1 MKNLIVYDSYTG
13 TVEKC
18 AEILAKELGNTDL
31 MNISKQKL
39 PDLKDYDCIVIG
51 SYIHAG
57 HVSKKIKRFTEK
69 NLELLKNKKVGVYL
83 CMLGQ
88 RENFEQYINYNFD
101 KGFLNICRVKDFFGG
116 ELNYGKMNFFFR
128 LILRK
133 IEKSAKPE
141 LGIKLEKI
149 REFAQELKS

>member
-1 MKNLIVYDSYTG
+1 MKNLIVYDSYAE

-51 SYIHAG
+51 SYVHAD
-57 HVSKKIKRFTEK
+57 HISKKIKRFTEK

-83 CMLGQ
+83 CVSSQ
-88 RENFEQYINYNFD
+88 KENFEKYIHYNFD
-101 KGFLNICRVKDFFGG
+101 KEFLNTSRVKDFFGG
-116 ELNYGKMNFFFR
+116 ELNYEKMNFFFR

-133 IEKSAKPE
+133 IEESAKPE
-141 LGIKLEKI
+141 LGIKPEKI
-149 REFAQELKS
+149 RKFA